1 MKSNNLVKKRKLG
14 LDDFVKEKEIERGNS
29 LLISLKAKKRILLL
43 AMTISM
49 FLVTVMLIIYS
60 VIGYSE

>member
-14 LDDFVKEKEIERGNS
+14 LDDFVKEKEIETGNS

-60 VIGYSE
+60 AIGYSE

>member
-1 MKSNNLVKKRKLG
+1 MKSDNLMEKRKIG

>member
-1 MKSNNLVKKRKLG
+1 MKSDNLMEKRKIG

-29 LLISLKAKKRILLL
+29 LLISLKAKKRTLLL
-43 AMTISM
+43 AMTSIM

>member
-1 MKSNNLVKKRKLG
+1 MKSDNLMEKRKIG

-29 LLISLKAKKRILLL
+29 LLISLKAKKRTLLL
-43 AMTISM
+43 VMTSIM

-60 VIGYSE
+60 AIGYSE

>member
-14 LDDFVKEKEIERGNS
+14 LDDFVKDKEIETGNS

-60 VIGYSE
+60 AIGYSE

>member
-14 LDDFVKEKEIERGNS
+14 LDDFVKEKEIETGNS

>member
-1 MKSNNLVKKRKLG
+1 MKSDNLMEKRKIG

-29 LLISLKAKKRILLL
+29 LLISLKAKKRTLLL
-43 AMTISM
+43 AMTSIM

-60 VIGYSE
+60 AIGYSE

>member
-14 LDDFVKEKEIERGNS
+14 LDDFVKEKEIETGNS
-29 LLISLKAKKRILLL
+29 LLISLKAKKRTLLL

-60 VIGYSE
+60 AIGYSE

>member
-14 LDDFVKEKEIERGNS
+14 LDDFVKENEIETGNS
-29 LLISLKAKKRILLL
+29 LLISLKAKKRTLLL

-60 VIGYSE
+60 AIGYSE